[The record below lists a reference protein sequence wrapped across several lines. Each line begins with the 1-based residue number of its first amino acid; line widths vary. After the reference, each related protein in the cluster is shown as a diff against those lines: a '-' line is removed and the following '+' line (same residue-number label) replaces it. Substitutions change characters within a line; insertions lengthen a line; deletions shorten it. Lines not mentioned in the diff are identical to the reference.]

1 MCNCGKIRIVRG
13 QSLRSGLTTSCG
25 CKQKEIIKNIR
36 PTHGM
41 SKSRLFRI
49 WDHMNR
55 RCSDYKAT
63 GWKHYGGRG
72 VIVCPEWHEF
82 IPFMKWAM
90 ANGYTENLEIDRID
104 NDGNY
109 EPSNCRWVT
118 RAENNRNKR
127 RKSA

>member
-1 MCNCGKIRIVRG
+1 
-13 QSLRSGLTTSCG
+13 
-25 CKQKEIIKNIR
+25 
-36 PTHGM
+36 M

-49 WDHMNR
+49 WDNMNR

-72 VIVCPEWHEF
+72 ITVCPEWLDF
-82 IPFMKWAM
+82 IPFMNWAM

-109 EPSNCRWVT
+109 EPSNCRWIT
-118 RAENNRNKR
+118 RTENNRNKR
-127 RKSA
+127 RKAA